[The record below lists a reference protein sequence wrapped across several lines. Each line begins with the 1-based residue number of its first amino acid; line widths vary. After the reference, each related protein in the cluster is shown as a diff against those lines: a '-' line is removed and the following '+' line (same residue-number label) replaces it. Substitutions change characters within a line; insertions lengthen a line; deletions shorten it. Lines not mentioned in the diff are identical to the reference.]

1 MKLNRIIS
9 ILYLLLFFTGEVE
22 LYAWTYPTS
31 KPSYLFSSGDGSS
44 SKPYEIRD
52 AQDLANLAYMVSQ
65 GGEDYSGKYFV
76 MTNDITLNTGLV
88 NADCTDRNTGDFKVW
103 TSIGKFGFWSDKR
116 FKGDFNGNS
125 HTIYGLFIEAK
136 DNFNGLFGVVDGG
149 TIRNLTI
156 ADSYMCAS
164 YPCSPSNHYGFIAGE
179 TYNATF
185 LNCHV
190 KNSCIRN
197 TDNPNRHH
205 LAIGGLVGHC
215 KTGGIFRKCSFNG
228 NFNLHSFDTAGW
240 ISAGGL
246 IGYGG
251 RIGDTVGEAQLYY
264 CSTKGKF
271 TVTGS
276 PSIKVYGMGIILSEA
291 YGCVA
296 GMDFDIQT
304 HGEYYTGWA
313 FRYPIEVASFAST
326 SGQCTQCVTY
336 GTIKVGEPDNP
347 IKVQPLTNRDY
358 ESYNISI
365 GTFSSEGEYR
375 YTSEDIKNQCAAYT
389 NVELYLH
396 DDSKGNAYITSFGL
410 GRIREGKEGDA
421 AVTEVTELKNCIVA
435 GKHIVHSKSE
445 IGYNPVIL
453 YDYGSV
459 NGTDKS
465 WERVKG
471 AKYCT
476 YVNSVKD
483 EDAYFRYKDQKFE
496 SITPEELTGD
506 KLLAELNAL
515 SEGSYQ
521 WGRITTEGD
530 LKGYP
535 MPVICGGSISDMKG
549 SGTQEAPYLIGSEAD
564 LRNFQKTMETEDS
577 KGKYYKLTADIDMSE
592 QAMPAIG
599 SQENPFQGT
608 FDGNGHSINGLV
620 TGEGYL
626 FHYLQ
631 GTVKNLT
638 LLDYKGKA
646 DKTGLVTSIACFVG
660 GSADGGVS
668 NPGYIKNCYVSGN
681 IEAYRSSNKYD
692 YNVIATGLCLNIY
705 EPSTMENCYF
715 KGNIKVSSK
724 TVDGNIVYSDFAGS
738 TRPADTSLYVG
749 GLASAFGKA
758 TESTNPTAINRC
770 YALFTYECDETGNAF
785 NSKTV
790 YGTIANT
797 SAHQNVHYSYYVCD
811 KEIDNYTEKLGSES
825 ELNDKLGGFSG
836 WKKGCYRPVVEGTK
850 YYTATLPD
858 ESRTVTYL
866 DAIPEANTTPNYIMN
881 VKTSDDPY
889 ADKLVWKLPN
899 VAVYVPSEQTDYIPN
914 CMLDQT
920 HDFKYTPTSG
930 AATKGQL
937 IYNLTQTDKGY
948 HMICLPGVVERV
960 DLPDGAKVMIIG
972 KIQTVGAQ
980 EQVNVVMVDT
990 IPAGV
995 PCMLYVPTTT
1005 VTTGTTIPLV
1015 MRSGIVSTPTVDETY
1030 SDFKGTFS
1038 KNTNV
1043 PVGAC
1048 TTAIYSGDN
1057 NTLPCFVRNTGTTTA
1072 EPFTAWLEGATGNV
1086 QIVDYI
1092 LLDEENEAMTVT
1104 LCEYNAKTNNAKTN
1118 NAKTYNA
1125 KNCNI
1130 KMRRA
1135 LKKDNWNTIC
1145 LPYSLTSD
1153 EISSLFGSG
1162 TKVETFSD
1170 LEYNSE
1176 TNSYTMKFS
1185 AATEITAGTPY
1196 LIKPSKDVS
1205 DNIYE
1210 IKDRTITCTSE
1221 TYVPTGT
1228 SQTANN
1234 TTLTMQGEYNKRMIT
1249 PFDVTESENIYVI
1262 SGDKIYH
1269 VNSDVEMKGFRCY
1282 FVAKES
1288 TTEPSVGGSGA
1299 FSNAKVIHSDGS
1311 STDLRLIDSEAT
1323 GDTDAVYDLL
1333 GRKRDAQ
1340 TKGLVIKNGIKVLK

>member
-1 MKLNRIIS
+1 MNLNRIIS
-9 ILYLLLFFTGEVE
+9 ILYLLLFFTGEGE

-31 KPSYLFSSGDGSS
+31 KPSNPFTSGDGSYS
-44 SKPYEIRD
+44 NPYEIRN
-52 AQDLANLAYMVSQ
+52 AQDLANLAYMVREE
-65 GGEDYSGKYFV
+65 GEDYSGKHFV
-76 MTNDITLNTGLV
+76 MTNDITLNENLV
-88 NADCTDRNTGDFKVW
+88 NADCTDRNTGNFQVW
-103 TSIGKFGFWSDKR
+103 TPIGNNGRDNI
-116 FKGDFNGNS
+116 FKGNFNGNS
-125 HTIYGLFIEAK
+125 HTISGLFIE
-136 DNFNGLFGVVDGG
+136 DNDYYNGLFGVVVKG

-164 YPCSPSNHYGFIAGE
+164 YPFHSNFYGFIAGQ
-179 TYNATF
+179 TSDATL

-190 KNSCIRN
+190 KNSCVRN
-197 TDNPNRHH
+197 IDNASRKK
-205 LAIGGLVGHC
+205 LAIGGLVGRSLEEDV
-215 KTGGIFRKCSFNG
+215 FSKCSFNG
-228 NFNLHSFDTAGW
+228 NFVLHSFYKEPLVY
-240 ISAGGL
+240 AGGIL
-246 IGYGG
+246 GYGNTT
-251 RIGDTVGEAQLYY
+251 DDYFSEVKLYS

-271 TVTGS
+271 KVTGS
-276 PSIKVYGMGIILSEA
+276 PAIGVYGIGVNIGEA

-304 HGEYYTGWA
+304 HGDYYIGA
-313 FRYPIEVASFAST
+313 FRNPLDVASFSYSA
-326 SGQCTQCVTY
+326 GPCTLCTTY

-347 IKVQPLTNRDY
+347 VRVQPKRK
-358 ESYNISI
+358 ESREFYNIRI
-365 GTFSSEGEYR
+365 GTFSSVGRLYKN
-375 YTSEDIKNQCAAYT
+375 YEDIKDQCAAYT

-396 DDSKGNAYITSFGL
+396 DDSKGNAFITSFGL
-410 GRIREGKEGDA
+410 AFINLGA
-421 AVTEVTELKNCIVA
+421 YQVLQLKNCIVA
-435 GKHIVHSKSE
+435 GNHIIKSNTA
-445 IGYNPVIL
+445 IGYNPVL
-453 YDYGSV
+453 VFDYDTGKDPDYVKEG
-459 NGTDKS
+459 
-465 WERVKG
+465 WEMAKG

-476 YVNSVKD
+476 YVNEKKNEGFYFSKY
-483 EDAYFRYKDQKFE
+483 EDKKFE
-496 SITPEELTGD
+496 SITPEELKGD
-506 KLLAELNAL
+506 QLLAALNAL
-515 SEGSYQ
+515 SDGGNQ

-530 LKGYP
+530 LKDYP

-549 SGTQEAPYLIGSEAD
+549 AGSQESPYLIGSEAD
-564 LRNFQKTMETEDS
+564 LRLFQQTVEQGGGVD
-577 KGKYYKLTADIDMSE
+577 KYYKLTADIDMSE
-592 QAMPAIG
+592 QPMPAIG
-599 SQENPFQGT
+599 QANPFQGT

-620 TGEGYL
+620 TKKGYL

-646 DKTGLVTSIACFVG
+646 DKTGIVTSIACFVG
-660 GSADGGVS
+660 GSADGKVS
-668 NPGYIKNCYVSGN
+668 KPGYIKNCYVSGN
-681 IEAYRSSNKYD
+681 IEAYRSSFAADNS
-692 YNVIATGLCLNIY
+692 VAATGLCLNIY
-705 EPSTMENCYF
+705 EPSTVENSYF
-715 KGNIKVSSK
+715 KGSIKVSSK
-724 TVDGNIVYSDFAGS
+724 TVDGQIVNSGGVVLPS
-738 TRPADTSLYVG
+738 PAATYLYVG
-749 GLASAFGKA
+749 GLAGKFSKV
-758 TESTNPTAINRC
+758 TESTNPTAIKQC
-770 YALFTYECDETGNAF
+770 YASFTYECDETGKTF
-785 NSKTV
+785 DSKTV

-797 SAHQNVHYSYYVCD
+797 SSHQNVNDCFYVCD
-811 KEIDNYTEKLGSES
+811 KEIDKYTEKLGSES
-825 ELNDKLGGFSG
+825 ELNGKFNDKTG
-836 WKKGCYRPVVEGTK
+836 WLQGVYRPVVVGTK

-948 HMICLPGVVERV
+948 HMICLPGVVERD

-1015 MRSGIVSTPTVDETY
+1015 MRSGIVSTPTVNATY

-1048 TTAIYSGDN
+1048 TTAQYSGDN
-1057 NTLPCFVRNTGTTTA
+1057 NTLPCFVRNTETTTA

-1104 LCEYNAKTNNAKTN
+1104 LSED
-1118 NAKTYNA
+1118 NA

-1262 SGDKIYH
+1262 NGDKIYH
-1269 VNSDVEMKGFRCY
+1269 VNSDVEMKGFHCY

-1288 TTEPSVGGSGA
+1288 TTGPSVGGSGA
-1299 FSNAKVIHSDGS
+1299 FSNAKVIHSDGT
-1311 STDLRLIDSEAT
+1311 STDLRLIDAEAT

>member
-9 ILYLLLFFTGEVE
+9 ILYLLLFFTGEGE

-31 KPSYLFSSGDGSS
+31 KPSNPFTSGDGSYS
-44 SKPYEIRD
+44 NPYEIRN
-52 AQDLANLAYMVSQ
+52 AQDLANLAYMVRD
-65 GGEDYSGKYFV
+65 GGEDYSGKHFV
-76 MTNDITLNTGLV
+76 MTNDITLNENLV
-88 NADCTDRNTGDFKVW
+88 NADCTDRNTGSFQVW
-103 TSIGKFGFWSDKR
+103 TPIGKYGYWSNNK
-116 FKGDFNGNS
+116 FKGNFNGNS
-125 HTIYGLFIEAK
+125 HTISGLLIEAN
-136 DNFNGLFGVVDGG
+136 DYYNGLFGVVDEG

-164 YPCSPSNHYGFIAGE
+164 YPFSSNYYGFIAGE
-179 TYNATF
+179 TSNATF

-190 KNSCIRN
+190 KNSCVRN
-197 TDNPNRHH
+197 IDNASQNE
-205 LAIGGLVGHC
+205 LAIGGLVGRSLNH
-215 KTGGIFRKCSFNG
+215 GVFSKCSFNG
-228 NFNLHSFDTAGW
+228 NFVLHSFH
-240 ISAGGL
+240 IKSLVYAGGIL
-246 IGYGG
+246 GYGNTDLTYYG
-251 RIGDTVGEAQLYY
+251 KVKLYS

-271 TVTGS
+271 KVTGS
-276 PSIKVYGMGIILSEA
+276 PAIGVYGIGVNIGEA

-304 HGEYYTGWA
+304 HGEYYIGGNE
-313 FRYPIEVASFAST
+313 YPLDVASFSYS
-326 SGQCTQCVTY
+326 SGRCTLCTTY

-347 IKVQPLTNRDY
+347 VRVQPLGEQNR
-358 ESYNISI
+358 ELYNIRI
-365 GTFSSEGEYR
+365 GTFSSVGLLMKR
-375 YTSEDIKNQCAAYT
+375 DKGHMKDQCAAYT

-396 DDSKGNAYITSFGL
+396 DDSKGNAFITSFGL
-410 GRIREGKEGDA
+410 ALSNTVYQGL
-421 AVTEVTELKNCIVA
+421 TLKNCIVA
-435 GKHIVHSKSE
+435 GNHIIESNTA
-445 IGYNPVIL
+445 IGYNPVVL
-453 YDYGSV
+453 DYD
-459 NGTDKS
+459 NGDS
-465 WERVKG
+465 QQDVDDDWEWAKG
-471 AKYCT
+471 VKYCT
-476 YVNSVKD
+476 YVNGVKD
-483 EDAYFRYKDQKFE
+483 EGFYFKNENIKYK
-496 SITPEELTGD
+496 SITPEELKGD
-506 KLLAELNAL
+506 ELLAGLNAL
-515 SEGSYQ
+515 SDGGNQ

-530 LKGYP
+530 LTDYP
-535 MPVICGGSISDMKG
+535 MPVICGGSISGMKG
-549 SGTQEAPYLIGSEAD
+549 SGSQESPYLIGSEAD
-564 LRNFQKTMETEDS
+564 LRLFRQTVEQGDGV
-577 KGKYYKLTADIDMSE
+577 GKYYKLTADIDMSE
-592 QAMPAIG
+592 QPMPAIG
-599 SQENPFQGT
+599 QANPFQGT

-620 TGEGYL
+620 TKNGYL

-646 DKTGLVTSIACFVG
+646 DKTGIVTSIACFVG
-660 GSADGGVS
+660 GSADGQVS
-668 NPGYIKNCYVSGN
+668 KPGYIKNCYVSGN
-681 IEAYRSSNKYD
+681 IEAYRSSSAAED
-692 YNVIATGLCLNIY
+692 NVAATGLCLNIY
-705 EPSTMENCYF
+705 EPSTVENSYF
-715 KGNIKVSSK
+715 KGSIKVSSK
-724 TVDGNIVYSDFAGS
+724 TVDGQIVNSGGVIFS
-738 TRPADTSLYVG
+738 SPATTYLYVG
-749 GLASAFGKA
+749 GLAGKFSKV
-758 TESTNPTAINRC
+758 TESTNPTAIKQC
-770 YALFTYECDETGNAF
+770 YASFTYECDETGNAF

-811 KEIDNYTEKLGSES
+811 KEIDNYSEKLGSES
-825 ELNDKLGGFSG
+825 ELNDKLGSLSG
-836 WKKGCYRPVVEGTK
+836 WKRGYYRPVVEGTK

-858 ESRTVTYL
+858 ESRTETYL
-866 DAIPEANTTPNYIMN
+866 DAIPEANTTHNFIMN
-881 VKTSDDPY
+881 VEKADDPY
-889 ADKLVWKLPN
+889 ADKHIWQLPN
-899 VAVYVPSEQTDYIPN
+899 VAVYVPSEKTDYIPN

-948 HMICLPGVVERV
+948 HMICLPGVVERN

-1015 MRSGIVSTPTVDETY
+1015 MRSGIVSTPTVNATY

-1038 KNTNV
+1038 NNTNV

-1048 TTAIYSGDN
+1048 TTARYSGDN
-1057 NTLPCFVRNTGTTTA
+1057 NTLPCFVRNTVTTTA

-1104 LCEYNAKTNNAKTN
+1104 LCEYNAKTNNAKT
-1118 NAKTYNA
+1118 YNA

-1135 LKKDNWNTIC
+1135 LKKDDWNTIC

-1262 SGDKIYH
+1262 NGDKIYH
-1269 VNSDVEMKGFRCY
+1269 VNTDVEMKGFHCY

-1288 TTEPSVGGSGA
+1288 TTGPSVGGSDA
-1299 FSNAKVIHSDGS
+1299 FSNAKVIHSDGT
-1311 STDLRLIDSEAT
+1311 STDLRLIDAEAT

>member
-1 MKLNRIIS
+1 MNRIIS
-9 ILYLLLFFTGEVE
+9 ILYLLLFFTGESE

-31 KPSYLFSSGDGSS
+31 KPSYPFTSGDGSYS
-44 SKPYEIRD
+44 NPYEIRN
-52 AQDLANLAYMVSQ
+52 AQDLANLAYMVRE
-65 GGEDYSGKYFV
+65 GGEDYSGKHFV
-76 MTNDITLNTGLV
+76 MTNDITLNENLV
-88 NADCTDRNTGDFKVW
+88 NADCTDRNTGNFQVW
-103 TSIGKFGFWSDKR
+103 TPIGNNGRDNN
-116 FKGDFNGNS
+116 FKGNFNGNS
-125 HTIYGLFIEAK
+125 HTISGLFIE
-136 DNFNGLFGVVDGG
+136 DNDYYNGLFGVVVKG

-156 ADSYMCAS
+156 ADSYMRAS
-164 YPCSPSNHYGFIAGE
+164 NPYSSNFYGFIAGE
-179 TYNATF
+179 TSNATL

-190 KNSCIRN
+190 KNSCVTN
-197 TDNPNRHH
+197 TGNDSWNKV
-205 LAIGGLVGHC
+205 AIGGLVGSSMNY
-215 KTGGIFRKCSFNG
+215 GVFRKCSFNG
-228 NFNLHSFDTAGW
+228 NFVLHSFH
-240 ISAGGL
+240 IKSLVNAGGIL
-246 IGYGG
+246 GNGSV
-251 RIGDTVGEAQLYY
+251 TNLYS

-271 TVTGS
+271 KVTGS
-276 PSIKVYGMGIILSEA
+276 PAIGVYGIGSDIGDA

-304 HGEYYTGWA
+304 HGEYYIGETK
-313 FRYPIEVASFAST
+313 YHSLDVASFAYT
-326 SGQCTQCVTY
+326 SGRCTLCTTY

-347 IKVQPLTNRDY
+347 VRVQPLDSRCREWY
-358 ESYNISI
+358 SIRI
-365 GTFSSEGEYR
+365 GTFSSVGKLVKAYMK
-375 YTSEDIKNQCAAYT
+375 DQCAAYT

-396 DDSKGNAYITSFGL
+396 DDSKGNAFITSFGL
-410 GRIREGKEGDA
+410 AISN
-421 AVTEVTELKNCIVA
+421 TEYQGLKLKNCIVA
-435 GKHIVHSKSE
+435 GNHIIKSNTA
-445 IGYNPVIL
+445 IGYNPVVL
-453 YDYGSV
+453 DYN
-459 NGTDKS
+459 NGDS
-465 WERVKG
+465 QQDVDDAWEWAKG
-471 AKYCT
+471 VKYCT
-476 YVNSVKD
+476 YVNGVKD
-483 EDAYFRYKDQKFE
+483 EGFYFKNENIKFK
-496 SITPEELTGD
+496 SITPEELKGD
-506 KLLAELNAL
+506 ELLAGLNAL
-515 SEGSYQ
+515 SDGGNQ

-530 LKGYP
+530 LTDYP
-535 MPVICGGSISDMKG
+535 MPVICGGSISDIKG
-549 SGTQEAPYLIGSEAD
+549 SGSQESPYLIGSEAD
-564 LRNFQKTMETEDS
+564 LRLFQQTVEQGGGVD
-577 KGKYYKLTADIDMSE
+577 KYYKLTADIDMSE
-592 QAMPAIG
+592 QPMPAIG
-599 SQENPFQGT
+599 PQAHPFQGT

-620 TGEGYL
+620 TKNGYL

-646 DKTGLVTSIACFVG
+646 DKTGIVTSIACFVG
-660 GSADGGVS
+660 GSADGKVS
-668 NPGYIKNCYVSGN
+668 KPGYIKNCYVSGN
-681 IEAYRSSNKYD
+681 IEAYRSSSAAEN
-692 YNVIATGLCLNIY
+692 NVEATGLCLNIY
-705 EPSTMENCYF
+705 EPSTVENSYF
-715 KGNIKVSSK
+715 KGSIKVSSK
-724 TVDGNIVYSDFAGS
+724 TVDGQIVNSGYVGLSS
-738 TRPADTSLYVG
+738 PAATYLYVG
-749 GLASAFGKA
+749 GLAGTFSKVI
-758 TESTNPTAINRC
+758 ESTNPTAIKQC
-770 YALFTYECDETGNAF
+770 YASFTYECDETGKTFDN
-785 NSKTV
+785 KTV

-811 KEIDNYTEKLGSES
+811 KEIDNYSEKLGSES

-920 HDFKYTPTSG
+920 HDFKYIPTSG

-948 HMICLPGVVERV
+948 HMICLPGVVERD

-972 KIQTVGAQ
+972 KIQKDGGN

-1015 MRSGIVSTPTVDETY
+1015 MRSGIVSTPTVNATY

-1057 NTLPCFVRNTGTTTA
+1057 NTLPCFVRNTETTTA
-1072 EPFTAWLEGATGNV
+1072 KPFTAWLEGATGNV

-1092 LLDEENEAMTVT
+1092 LLDEENAAMTVT
-1104 LCEYNAKTNNAKTN
+1104 LSED
-1118 NAKTYNA
+1118 NA
-1125 KNCNI
+1125 KNYNI

-1135 LKKDNWNTIC
+1135 LKKDDWNTIC

-1185 AATEITAGTPY
+1185 AATEIKAGTPY
-1196 LIKPSKDVS
+1196 LIKPSEDVS

-1262 SGDKIYH
+1262 SGDKIYP
-1269 VNSDVEMKGFRCY
+1269 VNSDVEMKGLRCY

-1288 TTEPSVGGSGA
+1288 TTEPSVGGSSM
-1299 FSNAKVIHSDGS
+1299 FSNAKVIHSDGT
-1311 STDLRLIDSEAT
+1311 STDLRLIDAEAT

>member
-1 MKLNRIIS
+1 MK
-9 ILYLLLFFTGEVE
+9 
-22 LYAWTYPTS
+22 
-31 KPSYLFSSGDGSS
+31 D
-44 SKPYEIRD
+44 
-52 AQDLANLAYMVSQ
+52 
-65 GGEDYSGKYFV
+65 
-76 MTNDITLNTGLV
+76 
-88 NADCTDRNTGDFKVW
+88 
-103 TSIGKFGFWSDKR
+103 
-116 FKGDFNGNS
+116 
-125 HTIYGLFIEAK
+125 
-136 DNFNGLFGVVDGG
+136 
-149 TIRNLTI
+149 
-156 ADSYMCAS
+156 
-164 YPCSPSNHYGFIAGE
+164 
-179 TYNATF
+179 
-185 LNCHV
+185 
-190 KNSCIRN
+190 
-197 TDNPNRHH
+197 
-205 LAIGGLVGHC
+205 
-215 KTGGIFRKCSFNG
+215 
-228 NFNLHSFDTAGW
+228 
-240 ISAGGL
+240 
-246 IGYGG
+246 
-251 RIGDTVGEAQLYY
+251 
-264 CSTKGKF
+264 
-271 TVTGS
+271 
-276 PSIKVYGMGIILSEA
+276 
-291 YGCVA
+291 
-296 GMDFDIQT
+296 
-304 HGEYYTGWA
+304 
-313 FRYPIEVASFAST
+313 
-326 SGQCTQCVTY
+326 
-336 GTIKVGEPDNP
+336 
-347 IKVQPLTNRDY
+347 
-358 ESYNISI
+358 
-365 GTFSSEGEYR
+365 
-375 YTSEDIKNQCAAYT
+375 QCAAYT

-396 DDSKGNAYITSFGL
+396 DDSKGKAFITSFGL
-410 GRIREGKEGDA
+410 AYIKSS
-421 AVTEVTELKNCIVA
+421 TEYQVLTLKNCIVA
-435 GKHIVHSKSE
+435 GNHIIKSNTA
-445 IGYNPVIL
+445 IGYNPVL
-453 YDYGSV
+453 LFDYDDGDSPE
-459 NGTDKS
+459 DFDEA
-465 WERVKG
+465 WERAKG
-471 AKYCT
+471 VKYCT
-476 YVNSVKD
+476 TVNGVKD
-483 EDAYFRYKDQKFE
+483 EGFYFSKYEDKKFE
-496 SITPEELTGD
+496 SITPVELKGYQ
-506 KLLAELNAL
+506 LLAKLNAL
-515 SEGSYQ
+515 SNGGNQ

-530 LKGYP
+530 PKKDYP
-535 MPVICGGSISDMKG
+535 MPVICGGSISGIKG
-549 SGTQEAPYLIGSEAD
+549 SGSQESPYLIGSEAD
-564 LRNFQKTMETEDS
+564 LRLFQQTVEQGGGVD
-577 KGKYYKLTADIDMSE
+577 KYYMLTADIDMSE
-592 QAMPAIG
+592 QPMPAIG
-599 SQENPFQGT
+599 QANPFQGT

-620 TGEGYL
+620 TKEGYL

-646 DKTGLVTSIACFVG
+646 DKTGIVTSIACFVG
-660 GSADGGVS
+660 SSADGQES
-668 NPGYIKNCYVSGN
+668 KAGYIKNCYVSGN
-681 IEAYRSSNKYD
+681 IEAYRSSSPAVNEVK
-692 YNVIATGLCLNIY
+692 ATGLCLNIY
-705 EPSTMENCYF
+705 EPSTVENSYF
-715 KGNIKVSSK
+715 KGSIKVSSK
-724 TVDGNIVYSDFAGS
+724 TVDGQIVNSGNVGLPF
-738 TRPADTSLYVG
+738 PAPTYLYVG
-749 GLASAFGKA
+749 GLAGKFSKVI
-758 TESTNPTAINRC
+758 ENNNPTAIKQC
-770 YALFTYECDETGNAF
+770 YASFTYECDETGKTF
-785 NSKTV
+785 DYKTV

-797 SAHQNVHYSYYVCD
+797 SSHQNVNDCFYVCD

-881 VKTSDDPY
+881 VQTSDDPY

-948 HMICLPGVVERV
+948 HMICLPGVVERD

-1005 VTTGTTIPLV
+1005 VTTGTKIPLV
-1015 MRSGIVSTPTVDETY
+1015 MRSGIVSTPTVNATY

-1048 TTAIYSGDN
+1048 TTAKYSGDN
-1057 NTLPCFVRNTGTTTA
+1057 NTLPCFVRNTVTTTA

-1092 LLDEENEAMTVT
+1092 LLDEENAAMTVT
-1104 LCEYNAKTNNAKTN
+1104 LCEYNAKKSRINNIDNIN
-1118 NAKTYNA
+1118 NIN
-1125 KNCNI
+1125 NI

-1135 LKKDNWNTIC
+1135 LKKDDWNTIC

-1162 TKVETFSD
+1162 TKVEVFSD

-1176 TNSYTMKFS
+1176 TNSYTIKFS

-1221 TYVPTGT
+1221 TYVPTGI

-1249 PFDVTESENIYVI
+1249 PFDVTEGENIYVI

-1282 FVAKES
+1282 FVAK
-1288 TTEPSVGGSGA
+1288 GA
-1299 FSNAKVIHSDGS
+1299 FSNTKVIHSDGT
-1311 STDLRLIDSEAT
+1311 STDLRLIDAKAT

>member
-1 MKLNRIIS
+1 MNLNRIIS
-9 ILYLLLFFTGEVE
+9 ILYLLLFFTGEGE

-31 KPSYLFSSGDGSS
+31 KPSIPFTSGDGSYS
-44 SKPYEIRD
+44 NPYEIRN
-52 AQDLANLAYMVSQ
+52 AQDLANLAYMVRE
-65 GGEDYSGKYFV
+65 GGEDYSGKHFV
-76 MTNDITLNTGLV
+76 MTNDITLNENLV
-88 NADCTDRNTGDFKVW
+88 NADCTDRNTGNFQVW
-103 TSIGKFGFWSDKR
+103 TPIGNNGRDNI
-116 FKGDFNGNS
+116 FKGNFNGNS
-125 HTIYGLFIEAK
+125 HTISGLFIE
-136 DNFNGLFGVVDGG
+136 DNDYYNGLFGVVVKG

-156 ADSYMCAS
+156 ADSYMRAS
-164 YPCSPSNHYGFIAGE
+164 NPYSSNFYGFIAGQ
-179 TYNATF
+179 TSNATL

-190 KNSCIRN
+190 KNSCVTN
-197 TDNPNRHH
+197 TGNDSWNKV
-205 LAIGGLVGHC
+205 AIGGLVGNSMNY
-215 KTGGIFRKCSFNG
+215 GVFRKCSFNG
-228 NFNLHSFDTAGW
+228 NFVLHSFH
-240 ISAGGL
+240 IKSLVNAGGIL
-246 IGYGG
+246 GNGSV
-251 RIGDTVGEAQLYY
+251 TNLYS

-271 TVTGS
+271 KVTGS
-276 PSIKVYGMGIILSEA
+276 PAIGVYGIGSDIGDA

-304 HGEYYTGWA
+304 HGEYYIGETK
-313 FRYPIEVASFAST
+313 YHSLDVASFAYT
-326 SGQCTQCVTY
+326 SGRCTLCTTY

-347 IKVQPLTNRDY
+347 VRVQPLDSRCREWY
-358 ESYNISI
+358 SIRI
-365 GTFSSEGEYR
+365 GTFSSVGKLVKAYMK
-375 YTSEDIKNQCAAYT
+375 DQCAAYT

-396 DDSKGNAYITSFGL
+396 DDSKGNAFITSFGL
-410 GRIREGKEGDA
+410 AISN
-421 AVTEVTELKNCIVA
+421 TEYQGLKLKNCIVA
-435 GKHIVHSKSE
+435 GNHIIKSNTA
-445 IGYNPVIL
+445 IGYNPVVL
-453 YDYGSV
+453 DYN
-459 NGTDKS
+459 NGDS
-465 WERVKG
+465 QQDVDDAWEWAKG
-471 AKYCT
+471 VKYCT
-476 YVNSVKD
+476 YVNGVKD
-483 EDAYFRYKDQKFE
+483 EGFYFKNENIKFK
-496 SITPEELTGD
+496 SITPEELKGD
-506 KLLAELNAL
+506 ELLAGLNAL
-515 SEGSYQ
+515 SDGGNQ

-530 LKGYP
+530 LKDYP
-535 MPVICGGSISDMKG
+535 MPVICGGSISDIKG
-549 SGTQEAPYLIGSEAD
+549 SGSQESPYLIGSEAD
-564 LRNFQKTMETEDS
+564 LRLFQQTVEQGGGVD
-577 KGKYYKLTADIDMSE
+577 KYYKLTADIDMSE
-592 QAMPAIG
+592 QPMPAIG
-599 SQENPFQGT
+599 PQAHPFQGT

-620 TGEGYL
+620 TKNGYL

-646 DKTGLVTSIACFVG
+646 DKTGIVTSIACFVG
-660 GSADGGVS
+660 GSADGQVS
-668 NPGYIKNCYVSGN
+668 KPGYIKNCYVSGN
-681 IEAYRSSNKYD
+681 IEAYRSSSAAEN
-692 YNVIATGLCLNIY
+692 NVEATGLCLNIY
-705 EPSTMENCYF
+705 EPSTVENSYF
-715 KGNIKVSSK
+715 KGSIKVSSK
-724 TVDGNIVYSDFAGS
+724 TVDGQIVNSGGVGLS
-738 TRPADTSLYVG
+738 SPAATYLYVG
-749 GLASAFGKA
+749 GLAGTFSKVI
-758 TESTNPTAINRC
+758 ESTNPTAIKQC
-770 YALFTYECDETGNAF
+770 YASFTYECDETGKTF
-785 NSKTV
+785 DSKTV

-797 SAHQNVHYSYYVCD
+797 SSHQNVNDCFYVCD

-889 ADKLVWKLPN
+889 ADKLVWQLPN

-948 HMICLPGVVERV
+948 HMICLPGVVERN

-1015 MRSGIVSTPTVDETY
+1015 MRSGIVSTPTVNATY

-1057 NTLPCFVRNTGTTTA
+1057 NTLPCFVRNTVTTTA

-1092 LLDEENEAMTVT
+1092 LLDEENAAMTVT
-1104 LCEYNAKTNNAKTN
+1104 LSED
-1118 NAKTYNA
+1118 NA
-1125 KNCNI
+1125 KNYNI

-1135 LKKDNWNTIC
+1135 LKKDDWNTIC

-1262 SGDKIYH
+1262 NGDKIYH
-1269 VNSDVEMKGFRCY
+1269 VNTDVEMKGFRCY

-1288 TTEPSVGGSGA
+1288 TTEPSEGGSGA
-1299 FSNAKVIHSDGS
+1299 FSNAKVIHSDGT
-1311 STDLRLIDSEAT
+1311 STDLRLIDAEAT

-1340 TKGLVIKNGIKVLK
+1340 TKGLVIKNGIKVLKN

>member
-1 MKLNRIIS
+1 MNLNRIIS
-9 ILYLLLFFTGEVE
+9 ILYLLLFFTGESE

-31 KPSYLFSSGDGSS
+31 KPSYPFTSGDGSYS
-44 SKPYEIRD
+44 NPYEIRN
-52 AQDLANLAYMVSQ
+52 AQDLANLAYMVRE

-76 MTNDITLNTGLV
+76 MTNDITLNENLV
-88 NADCTDRNTGDFKVW
+88 NADCTDRNTGNFQVW
-103 TSIGKFGFWSDKR
+103 TPIGNNGRDNN
-116 FKGDFNGNS
+116 FKGNFNGNS
-125 HTIYGLFIEAK
+125 HTISGLFIE
-136 DNFNGLFGVVDGG
+136 DNDNYNGLFGVVVKG

-164 YPCSPSNHYGFIAGE
+164 YPFGSNYYGFIAGM
-179 TYNATF
+179 TSDATF

-190 KNSCIRN
+190 KNSCVTNSGNDSWNEIG
-197 TDNPNRHH
+197 
-205 LAIGGLVGHC
+205 IGGLVGRSLNY
-215 KTGGIFRKCSFNG
+215 GVFSKCSFNG
-228 NFNLHSFDTAGW
+228 NFVLHSFH
-240 ISAGGL
+240 IKSLVNAGGIL
-246 IGYGG
+246 GNGS
-251 RIGDTVGEAQLYY
+251 TTNLYS

-271 TVTGS
+271 KVTGS
-276 PSIKVYGMGIILSEA
+276 PAIGVYGIGGNIGEA

-304 HGEYYTGWA
+304 HGEYYIGDINNK
-313 FRYPIEVASFAST
+313 YYSLDVASFSYS
-326 SGQCTQCVTY
+326 SGRCTLCTTY

-347 IKVQPLTNRDY
+347 VRVQPLEMRNR
-358 ESYNISI
+358 EWYNIRI
-365 GTFSSEGEYR
+365 GTFSSVGRLVKNDEEYM
-375 YTSEDIKNQCAAYT
+375 EDQCAAYT

-396 DDSKGNAYITSFGL
+396 DDSKGNAFITSFGL
-410 GRIREGKEGDA
+410 ALSNTGYQGLK
-421 AVTEVTELKNCIVA
+421 LKNCIVA
-435 GKHIVHSKSE
+435 GNHIIKSNTA
-445 IGYNPVIL
+445 IGGYNPVVL
-453 YDYGSV
+453 DYN
-459 NGTDKS
+459 NGDS
-465 WERVKG
+465 QLDVDDAWEWAKG
-471 AKYCT
+471 VKYCT
-476 YVNSVKD
+476 YVNGVKD
-483 EDAYFRYKDQKFE
+483 EGFYFKNENIKFK
-496 SITPEELTGD
+496 SITPEELKGD
-506 KLLAELNAL
+506 ELLAGLNAL
-515 SEGSYQ
+515 SDGGNQ

-530 LKGYP
+530 LTDYP
-535 MPVICGGSISDMKG
+535 MPVICGGSISDIKG
-549 SGTQEAPYLIGSEAD
+549 SGSQESPFLIGSEAD
-564 LRNFQKTMETEDS
+564 LRLFQQTVEQGGGVD
-577 KGKYYKLTADIDMSE
+577 KYYKLTADIDMSE
-592 QAMPAIG
+592 QPMPAIG
-599 SQENPFQGT
+599 PQVHPFQGT

-620 TGEGYL
+620 TKNGYL

-646 DKTGLVTSIACFVG
+646 DKTGIVTSIACFVG
-660 GSADGGVS
+660 GSADGQVS
-668 NPGYIKNCYVSGN
+668 TPGYIKNCYVSGN
-681 IEAYRSSNKYD
+681 IEAYRSSLAAEN
-692 YNVIATGLCLNIY
+692 NVEATGLCLNIY
-705 EPSTMENCYF
+705 EPSTVENSYF
-715 KGNIKVSSK
+715 KGSIKVSSK
-724 TVDGNIVYSDFAGS
+724 TVDGQIVNSGYVGS
-738 TRPADTSLYVG
+738 SSPAATYLYVG
-749 GLASAFGKA
+749 GLAGTFSKVI
-758 TESTNPTAINRC
+758 ESTNPTAIKQC
-770 YALFTYECDETGNAF
+770 YASFTYECDETGKTF
-785 NSKTV
+785 DSKTV

-797 SAHQNVHYSYYVCD
+797 SSHQNVNDCFYVCD

-881 VKTSDDPY
+881 VQTSDDPY

-948 HMICLPGVVERV
+948 HMICLPGVVERD

-1015 MRSGIVSTPTVDETY
+1015 MRSGIVSTPTVNATY

-1057 NTLPCFVRNTGTTTA
+1057 NTLPCFVRNTETTTA
-1072 EPFTAWLEGATGNV
+1072 EPFTAWLEGATGDV

-1092 LLDEENEAMTVT
+1092 LLDEENKAMTVT
-1104 LCEYNAKTNNAKTN
+1104 LSED
-1118 NAKTYNA
+1118 NA

-1135 LKKDNWNTIC
+1135 LKKDDWNTIC

-1153 EISSLFGSG
+1153 EISPLFGSG

-1185 AATEITAGTPY
+1185 AAAEITAGTPY

-1205 DNIYE
+1205 GNIYD

-1221 TYVPTGT
+1221 AYVPTGT

-1262 SGDKIYH
+1262 SGDKIYR

-1282 FVAKES
+1282 FVAK
-1288 TTEPSVGGSGA
+1288 GA
-1299 FSNAKVIHSDGS
+1299 FSNTKVIHSDGT
-1311 STDLRLIDSEAT
+1311 STDLRLIDAKAT

>member
-1 MKLNRIIS
+1 MNLNRIIS
-9 ILYLLLFFTGEVE
+9 ILYLLLFFTGEGE

-31 KPSYLFSSGDGSS
+31 KPSIPFTSGDGSYS
-44 SKPYEIRD
+44 NPYEIRN
-52 AQDLANLAYMVSQ
+52 AQDLANLAYMVRE
-65 GGEDYSGKYFV
+65 GGEDYSGKHFV
-76 MTNDITLNTGLV
+76 MTNDITLNENLV
-88 NADCTDRNTGDFKVW
+88 NADCTDRNTGNFQVW
-103 TSIGKFGFWSDKR
+103 TPIGNNGRDNI
-116 FKGDFNGNS
+116 FKGNFNGNS
-125 HTIYGLFIEAK
+125 HTISGLFIE
-136 DNFNGLFGVVDGG
+136 DNDYYNGLFGVVVKG

-156 ADSYMCAS
+156 ADSYMRAS
-164 YPCSPSNHYGFIAGE
+164 NPYSSNFYGFIAGQ
-179 TYNATF
+179 TSNATL

-190 KNSCIRN
+190 KNSCVTN
-197 TDNPNRHH
+197 TGNDSWNKV
-205 LAIGGLVGHC
+205 AIGGLVGSSMNY
-215 KTGGIFRKCSFNG
+215 GVFRKCSFNG
-228 NFNLHSFDTAGW
+228 NFVLHSFH
-240 ISAGGL
+240 IKSLVNAGGIL
-246 IGYGG
+246 GNGSI
-251 RIGDTVGEAQLYY
+251 TNLYS

-271 TVTGS
+271 KVTGS
-276 PSIKVYGMGIILSEA
+276 PAIGVYGIGSDIGDA

-304 HGEYYTGWA
+304 HGEYYIGETK
-313 FRYPIEVASFAST
+313 YHSLDVASFAYT
-326 SGQCTQCVTY
+326 SGRCTLCTTY

-347 IKVQPLTNRDY
+347 VRVQPLDSRCREWY
-358 ESYNISI
+358 SIRI
-365 GTFSSEGEYR
+365 GTFSSVGKLVKAYMK
-375 YTSEDIKNQCAAYT
+375 DQCAAYT

-396 DDSKGNAYITSFGL
+396 DDSKGNAFITSFGL
-410 GRIREGKEGDA
+410 AISN
-421 AVTEVTELKNCIVA
+421 TEYQGLKLKNCIVA
-435 GKHIVHSKSE
+435 GNHIIKSNTA
-445 IGYNPVIL
+445 IGYNPVVL
-453 YDYGSV
+453 DYN
-459 NGTDKS
+459 NGDS
-465 WERVKG
+465 QQDVDDAWEWAKG
-471 AKYCT
+471 VKYCT
-476 YVNSVKD
+476 YVNGVKD
-483 EDAYFRYKDQKFE
+483 EGFYFKNENIKFK
-496 SITPEELTGD
+496 SITPEELKGD
-506 KLLAELNAL
+506 ELLAGLNAL
-515 SEGSYQ
+515 SDGGNQ

-530 LKGYP
+530 LTDYP
-535 MPVICGGSISDMKG
+535 MPVICGGSISDIKG
-549 SGTQEAPYLIGSEAD
+549 SGSQESPYLIGSEAD
-564 LRNFQKTMETEDS
+564 LRLFQQTVEQGGGVD
-577 KGKYYKLTADIDMSE
+577 KYYKLTADIDMSE
-592 QAMPAIG
+592 QPMPAIG
-599 SQENPFQGT
+599 PQAHPFQGT

-620 TGEGYL
+620 TKNGYL

-646 DKTGLVTSIACFVG
+646 DKTGIVTSIACFVG
-660 GSADGGVS
+660 GSADGQVS
-668 NPGYIKNCYVSGN
+668 KPGYIKNCYVSGN
-681 IEAYRSSNKYD
+681 IEAYRSSSAAEN
-692 YNVIATGLCLNIY
+692 NVEATGLCLNIY
-705 EPSTMENCYF
+705 EPSTVENSYF
-715 KGNIKVSSK
+715 KGSIKVSSK
-724 TVDGNIVYSDFAGS
+724 TVDGQIVNSGYVGS
-738 TRPADTSLYVG
+738 SSPAATYLYVG
-749 GLASAFGKA
+749 GLAGTFSKVI
-758 TESTNPTAINRC
+758 ESTNPTAIKQC
-770 YALFTYECDETGNAF
+770 YASFTYECDETGKTF
-785 NSKTV
+785 DSKTV

-797 SAHQNVHYSYYVCD
+797 SSHQNVNDCFYVCD

-1015 MRSGIVSTPTVDETY
+1015 MRSGIVSTPTVNATY

-1048 TTAIYSGDN
+1048 TTAQYSGDN
-1057 NTLPCFVRNTGTTTA
+1057 NTLPCFVRNTVTTTA
-1072 EPFTAWLEGATGNV
+1072 EPFTAWLEGATGDV

-1092 LLDEENEAMTVT
+1092 LLDEENAAMTVT
-1104 LCEYNAKTNNAKTN
+1104 LSED
-1118 NAKTYNA
+1118 NA
-1125 KNCNI
+1125 KNYNI

-1135 LKKDNWNTIC
+1135 LKKDDWNTIC

-1170 LEYNSE
+1170 LEYNIE

-1269 VNSDVEMKGFRCY
+1269 VNTDVEMKGFRCY

-1288 TTEPSVGGSGA
+1288 TTEPSVGGSSM
-1299 FSNAKVIHSDGS
+1299 FSNAKVIHSDGT
-1311 STDLRLIDSEAT
+1311 STDLRLIDAEAT

>member
-1 MKLNRIIS
+1 MNLNRIIS
-9 ILYLLLFFTGEVE
+9 ILYLLLFFTGESE

-31 KPSYLFSSGDGSS
+31 KPSYPFTSGDGSYS
-44 SKPYEIRD
+44 NPYEIRN
-52 AQDLANLAYMVSQ
+52 AQDLANLAYMVRE

-76 MTNDITLNTGLV
+76 MTNDITLNENLV
-88 NADCTDRNTGDFKVW
+88 NADCTDRNTGNFQVW
-103 TSIGKFGFWSDKR
+103 TPIGNNGRDNN
-116 FKGDFNGNS
+116 FKGNFNGNS
-125 HTIYGLFIEAK
+125 HTISGLFIE
-136 DNFNGLFGVVDGG
+136 DNDNYNGLFGVVVKG

-156 ADSYMCAS
+156 ADSYMRAS
-164 YPCSPSNHYGFIAGE
+164 NPYSSNFYGFIAGQ
-179 TYNATF
+179 TSNATL

-190 KNSCIRN
+190 KNSCVTN
-197 TDNPNRHH
+197 TGNDSWNKV
-205 LAIGGLVGHC
+205 AIGGLVGSSMYY
-215 KTGGIFRKCSFNG
+215 GVFRNCSFNG
-228 NFNLHSFDTAGW
+228 NFVLHSFH
-240 ISAGGL
+240 IKSLVNAGGIL
-246 IGYGG
+246 GNGSI
-251 RIGDTVGEAQLYY
+251 TNLYS

-271 TVTGS
+271 KVTGS
-276 PSIKVYGMGIILSEA
+276 PAIGVYGIGGDIGDA

-304 HGEYYTGWA
+304 HGEYYIGDINNK
-313 FRYPIEVASFAST
+313 YYSLDVASFSYS
-326 SGQCTQCVTY
+326 SGRCTLCTTY

-347 IKVQPLTNRDY
+347 VRVQPLEMRNR
-358 ESYNISI
+358 EWYNIRI
-365 GTFSSEGEYR
+365 GTFSSVGRLVKNDEEYM
-375 YTSEDIKNQCAAYT
+375 EDQCAAYT

-396 DDSKGNAYITSFGL
+396 DDSKGNAFITSFGL
-410 GRIREGKEGDA
+410 ALSNTGYQGLK
-421 AVTEVTELKNCIVA
+421 LKNCIVA
-435 GKHIVHSKSE
+435 GNHIIKSNTA
-445 IGYNPVIL
+445 IGGYNPVVL
-453 YDYGSV
+453 DYN
-459 NGTDKS
+459 NGDS
-465 WERVKG
+465 QLDVDDAWEWAKG
-471 AKYCT
+471 VKYCT
-476 YVNSVKD
+476 YVNGVKD
-483 EDAYFRYKDQKFE
+483 EGFYFKNENIKFK
-496 SITPEELTGD
+496 SITPEELKGD
-506 KLLAELNAL
+506 ELLAGLNAL
-515 SEGSYQ
+515 SDGGNQ

-530 LKGYP
+530 LTDYP
-535 MPVICGGSISDMKG
+535 MPVICGGSISDIKG
-549 SGTQEAPYLIGSEAD
+549 SGSQESPFLIGSEAD
-564 LRNFQKTMETEDS
+564 LRLFQQTVEQGGGVD
-577 KGKYYKLTADIDMSE
+577 KYYKLTADIDMSE
-592 QAMPAIG
+592 QPMPAIG
-599 SQENPFQGT
+599 PQVHPFQGT

-620 TGEGYL
+620 TKNGYL

-646 DKTGLVTSIACFVG
+646 DKTGIVTSIACFVG
-660 GSADGGVS
+660 GSADGQVS
-668 NPGYIKNCYVSGN
+668 TPGYIKNCYVSGN
-681 IEAYRSSNKYD
+681 IEAYRSSLAAEN
-692 YNVIATGLCLNIY
+692 NVEATGLCLNIY
-705 EPSTMENCYF
+705 EPSTVENSYF
-715 KGNIKVSSK
+715 KGSIKVSSK
-724 TVDGNIVYSDFAGS
+724 TVDGQIVNSGYVGS
-738 TRPADTSLYVG
+738 SSPAATYLYVG
-749 GLASAFGKA
+749 GLAGTFSKVI
-758 TESTNPTAINRC
+758 ESTNPTAIKQC
-770 YALFTYECDETGNAF
+770 YASFTYECDETGKTF
-785 NSKTV
+785 DSKTV

-797 SAHQNVHYSYYVCD
+797 SSHQNVNDCFYVCD

-825 ELNDKLGGFSG
+825 ELNDKLGGFSS

-881 VKTSDDPY
+881 VQTSDDPY

-920 HDFKYTPTSG
+920 HDFKYIPTSG

-948 HMICLPGVVERV
+948 HMICLPGVVERD

-1005 VTTGTTIPLV
+1005 VTKGTTIPLV
-1015 MRSGIVSTPTVDETY
+1015 MRSGIVSTPTVNATY
-1030 SDFKGTFS
+1030 SNFKGTFS

-1057 NTLPCFVRNTGTTTA
+1057 NTLPCFVRNTETTTA
-1072 EPFTAWLEGATGNV
+1072 EPFTAWLEGATGDV

-1092 LLDEENEAMTVT
+1092 LLDEENKAMTVT
-1104 LCEYNAKTNNAKTN
+1104 LSED
-1118 NAKTYNA
+1118 NA

-1135 LKKDNWNTIC
+1135 LKKDDWNTIC

-1153 EISSLFGSG
+1153 EISPLFGSG

-1185 AATEITAGTPY
+1185 AAAEITAGTPY

-1205 DNIYE
+1205 GNIYD

-1234 TTLTMQGEYNKRMIT
+1234 ITLTMQGEYNKRMIT

-1262 SGDKIYH
+1262 SGDKIYR

-1282 FVAKES
+1282 FVAK
-1288 TTEPSVGGSGA
+1288 GA
-1299 FSNAKVIHSDGS
+1299 FSNAKVIHSDGT
-1311 STDLRLIDSEAT
+1311 STDLRLIDAKAT

>member
-1 MKLNRIIS
+1 MNLNRIIC
-9 ILYLLLFFTGEVE
+9 ILCLLLFFTGESE
-22 LYAWTYPTS
+22 LYAWNYPTS
-31 KPSYLFSSGDGSS
+31 KPSYPFTSGDGSYS
-44 SKPYEIRD
+44 NPYEIRN
-52 AQDLANLAYMVSQ
+52 AQDLANLAYMVRE
-65 GGEDYSGKYFV
+65 GGEDYSGKHFV
-76 MTNDITLNTGLV
+76 MTNDITLNENLV
-88 NADCTDRNTGDFKVW
+88 NADCTDRNTGNFQVW
-103 TSIGKFGFWSDKR
+103 TPIGNNGRDNN
-116 FKGDFNGNS
+116 FKGNFNGNS
-125 HTIYGLFIEAK
+125 HTISGLFIE
-136 DNFNGLFGVVDGG
+136 DNDNYNGLFGVVVKG

-156 ADSYMCAS
+156 ADSYMRAS
-164 YPCSPSNHYGFIAGE
+164 NPYSSNFYGFIAGQ
-179 TYNATF
+179 TSNATL

-190 KNSCIRN
+190 KNSCVTN
-197 TDNPNRHH
+197 TGNDSWNKV
-205 LAIGGLVGHC
+205 AIGGLVGSSMYY
-215 KTGGIFRKCSFNG
+215 GVFRNCSFNG
-228 NFNLHSFDTAGW
+228 NFVLHSFH
-240 ISAGGL
+240 IKSLVNAGGIL
-246 IGYGG
+246 GNGSI
-251 RIGDTVGEAQLYY
+251 TNLYS

-271 TVTGS
+271 KVTGS
-276 PSIKVYGMGIILSEA
+276 PAIGVYGIGGDIGDA

-304 HGEYYTGWA
+304 HGEYYIGETNNHLLD
-313 FRYPIEVASFAST
+313 VASFAYT
-326 SGQCTQCVTY
+326 SGRCTLCTTY

-347 IKVQPLTNRDY
+347 VRVQPLDSRCREWY
-358 ESYNISI
+358 SIRI
-365 GTFSSEGEYR
+365 GTFSSVGKLVKAYMK
-375 YTSEDIKNQCAAYT
+375 DQCAAYT

-396 DDSKGNAYITSFGL
+396 DDSKGNAFITSFGL
-410 GRIREGKEGDA
+410 AISN
-421 AVTEVTELKNCIVA
+421 TEYQGLKLKNCIVA
-435 GKHIVHSKSE
+435 GNHIIKSNTA
-445 IGYNPVIL
+445 IGGYNPVVL
-453 YDYGSV
+453 DYN
-459 NGTDKS
+459 NGDS
-465 WERVKG
+465 QLDVDDAWEWAKG
-471 AKYCT
+471 VKYCT
-476 YVNSVKD
+476 YVNGVKD
-483 EDAYFRYKDQKFE
+483 EGFYFKNENIKFK
-496 SITPEELTGD
+496 SITPEELKGD
-506 KLLAELNAL
+506 ELLAGLNAL
-515 SEGSYQ
+515 SDGGNQ

-530 LKGYP
+530 LTDYP
-535 MPVICGGSISDMKG
+535 MPVICGGSISDIKG
-549 SGTQEAPYLIGSEAD
+549 SGSQESPFLIGSEAD
-564 LRNFQKTMETEDS
+564 LRLFQQTVEQGSGVD
-577 KGKYYKLTADIDMSE
+577 KYYKLTADIDMSE
-592 QAMPAIG
+592 QPMPAIG
-599 SQENPFQGT
+599 PQAHPFQGT

-620 TGEGYL
+620 TKNGYL

-646 DKTGLVTSIACFVG
+646 DKTGIVTSIACFVG
-660 GSADGGVS
+660 GSADGQVS
-668 NPGYIKNCYVSGN
+668 TPGYIKNCYVSGN
-681 IEAYRSSNKYD
+681 IEAYRSSLAAEN
-692 YNVIATGLCLNIY
+692 NVEATGLCLNIY
-705 EPSTMENCYF
+705 EPSTVENSYF
-715 KGNIKVSSK
+715 KGSIKVSSK
-724 TVDGNIVYSDFAGS
+724 TVDGQIVNSGYVGS
-738 TRPADTSLYVG
+738 SSPAATYLYVG
-749 GLASAFGKA
+749 GLAGTFSKVI
-758 TESTNPTAINRC
+758 ESTNPTAIKQC
-770 YALFTYECDETGNAF
+770 YASFTYECDETGKTF
-785 NSKTV
+785 DSKTV

-797 SAHQNVHYSYYVCD
+797 SSHQNVNDCFYVCD

-881 VKTSDDPY
+881 VQTSDDPY

-948 HMICLPGVVERV
+948 HMICLPGVVERD

-972 KIQTVGAQ
+972 KIQKDGGN

-1015 MRSGIVSTPTVDETY
+1015 MRSGIVSTPTVNATY

-1048 TTAIYSGDN
+1048 TTAKYSGDN
-1057 NTLPCFVRNTGTTTA
+1057 NTLPCFVRNTETTTA
-1072 EPFTAWLEGATGNV
+1072 EPFTAWLEGATGDV

-1092 LLDEENEAMTVT
+1092 LLDEENKAMTVT
-1104 LCEYNAKTNNAKTN
+1104 LSED
-1118 NAKTYNA
+1118 NA

-1135 LKKDNWNTIC
+1135 LKKDDWNTIC

-1176 TNSYTMKFS
+1176 TNSYTMKFI

-1196 LIKPSKDVS
+1196 FIKPSKDVS
-1205 DNIYE
+1205 GNIYD

-1288 TTEPSVGGSGA
+1288 TTGGSGA
-1299 FSNAKVIHSDGS
+1299 LGSSMFSNAKVIHSDGT
-1311 STDLRLIDSEAT
+1311 STDLRLIDAEAT

>member
-9 ILYLLLFFTGEVE
+9 ILYLLLFFTGEGE
-22 LYAWTYPTS
+22 LYAWNYPTS
-31 KPSYLFSSGDGSS
+31 KPSYPFSSGDGSS

-52 AQDLANLAYMVSQ
+52 AQDLANLAYMVRE
-65 GGEDYSGKYFV
+65 GGEDYSGKHFV
-76 MTNDITLNTGLV
+76 MTNDITLNKNLV
-88 NADCTDRNTGDFKVW
+88 NADCTDRNTGNFQVW
-103 TSIGKFGFWSDKR
+103 TPIGNNGRDNN
-116 FKGDFNGNS
+116 FKGNFNGNS
-125 HTIYGLFIEAK
+125 HTISGLFIE
-136 DNFNGLFGVVDGG
+136 DNDYYNGLFGVVVKG

-156 ADSYMCAS
+156 ADSYMRAS
-164 YPCSPSNHYGFIAGE
+164 NPYSSNFYGFIAGE
-179 TYNATF
+179 TSNATL

-190 KNSCIRN
+190 KNSCVTN
-197 TDNPNRHH
+197 TGNDSWNKV
-205 LAIGGLVGHC
+205 AIGGLVGSSMNY
-215 KTGGIFRKCSFNG
+215 GVFRKCSFNG
-228 NFNLHSFDTAGW
+228 NFVLHSFH
-240 ISAGGL
+240 IKSLVNAGGIL
-246 IGYGG
+246 GNGSI
-251 RIGDTVGEAQLYY
+251 TNLYS

-271 TVTGS
+271 KVTGS
-276 PSIKVYGMGIILSEA
+276 PAIGVYGIGGDIGDA

-304 HGEYYTGWA
+304 HGEYYIGETK
-313 FRYPIEVASFAST
+313 YHSLDVASFAYT
-326 SGQCTQCVTY
+326 SGRCTLCTTY

-347 IKVQPLTNRDY
+347 VRVQPLDSRCREWY
-358 ESYNISI
+358 SIRI
-365 GTFSSEGEYR
+365 GTFSSVGKLVKAYMK
-375 YTSEDIKNQCAAYT
+375 DQCAAYT

-396 DDSKGNAYITSFGL
+396 DDSKGNAFITSFGL
-410 GRIREGKEGDA
+410 AISN
-421 AVTEVTELKNCIVA
+421 TEYQGLTLKNCIVA
-435 GKHIVHSKSE
+435 GNHIIKSNTA
-445 IGYNPVIL
+445 IGYNPVVL
-453 YDYGSV
+453 DYN
-459 NGTDKS
+459 NGDS
-465 WERVKG
+465 QQDVDDAWEWAKG
-471 AKYCT
+471 VKYCT
-476 YVNSVKD
+476 YVNGVKD
-483 EDAYFRYKDQKFE
+483 EGFYFKNENIKFK
-496 SITPEELTGD
+496 SITPEELKGD
-506 KLLAELNAL
+506 ELLAGLNAL
-515 SEGSYQ
+515 SDGGNQ

-530 LKGYP
+530 LTDYP

-549 SGTQEAPYLIGSEAD
+549 AGSQESPYLIGSEAD
-564 LRNFQKTMETEDS
+564 LRLFQKTVEQGGGVD
-577 KGKYYKLTADIDMSE
+577 KYYKLTADIDMSE
-592 QAMPAIG
+592 QPMPAIG
-599 SQENPFQGT
+599 PQAHPFQGT

-620 TGEGYL
+620 TKNGYL

-646 DKTGLVTSIACFVG
+646 DKTGIVTSIACFVG
-660 GSADGGVS
+660 GSADGQVS
-668 NPGYIKNCYVSGN
+668 KPGYIKNCYVSGN
-681 IEAYRSSNKYD
+681 IEAYRSSSAAEN
-692 YNVIATGLCLNIY
+692 NVEATGLCLNIY
-705 EPSTMENCYF
+705 EPSTVENSYF
-715 KGNIKVSSK
+715 KGSIKVSSK
-724 TVDGNIVYSDFAGS
+724 TVDGQIVNSGYVGLSS
-738 TRPADTSLYVG
+738 PAATYLYVG
-749 GLASAFGKA
+749 GLAGTFSKVI
-758 TESTNPTAINRC
+758 ESTNPTAIKQC
-770 YALFTYECDETGNAF
+770 YASFTYECDETGKTF
-785 NSKTV
+785 DSKTV

-797 SAHQNVHYSYYVCD
+797 SSHQNVNDCFYVCD

-948 HMICLPGVVERV
+948 HMICLPGVVERN

-972 KIQTVGAQ
+972 KIQKDGGN

-1005 VTTGTTIPLV
+1005 VTTGKTIPLV
-1015 MRSGIVSTPTVDETY
+1015 MRSGIVSTPTVNATY

-1048 TTAIYSGDN
+1048 TTAQYSGDN
-1057 NTLPCFVRNTGTTTA
+1057 NTLPCFVRNTVTTTA
-1072 EPFTAWLEGATGNV
+1072 QPFTAWLEGATGNV

-1104 LCEYNAKTNNAKTN
+1104 LSED
-1118 NAKTYNA
+1118 NA

-1135 LKKDNWNTIC
+1135 LKKDDWNTIC

-1196 LIKPSKDVS
+1196 FIKPSKDVS
-1205 DNIYE
+1205 GNIYD

-1228 SQTANN
+1228 PQTANN
-1234 TTLTMQGEYNKRMIT
+1234 ITLTMQGEYNKRMIT

-1262 SGDKIYH
+1262 NGDKIYH
-1269 VNSDVEMKGFRCY
+1269 VNSDVEMKGLRCY

-1288 TTEPSVGGSGA
+1288 TTEPSEGGSGV
-1299 FSNAKVIHSDGS
+1299 FSNAKVIHSDGT
-1311 STDLRLIDSEAT
+1311 STDLRLIDAEAT